1 MKIVDIIK
9 KALIARFYINIED
22 ISTTPI
28 SLSYYAIYKSTIILI
43 IKCRNY
49 NDTNIHK
56 VASSSIYH
64 DEVAR

>member
-1 MKIVDIIK
+1 MV
-9 KALIARFYINIED
+9 

-28 SLSYYAIYKSTIILI
+28 SLSYNAICKSSRIFI

-49 NDTNIHK
+49 NDINIHK

-64 DEVAR
+64 DQVAL